1 VTASAVTVGDVTT
14 SDRARPDAD
23 TIVGFIADIF
33 QRRGADSYLGEAVT
47 MSEHML
53 QSALLAE
60 QEGADDV
67 LVAAA
72 LLHDIGHYTSEFPPD
87 AQDQGIDN
95 RHDVAGAAVLAP
107 YFPKAVTDGVRYH
120 VPAKRYLC
128 ATDPGYFARLS
139 EASVLTLKL
148 QGGPMS
154 AAEVAEFSKL
164 PNLADILRVRL
175 WDDEAKV
182 PGVKTPSFAYYAPLL
197 QRLVDAHRRAAAV

>member
-1 VTASAVTVGDVTT
+1 MTVR
-14 SDRARPDAD
+14 DRTKLDAES
-23 TIVGFIADIF
+23 IVDFIADIF
-33 QRRGADSYLGEAVT
+33 DRRGADSYLGEAVT

-53 QSALLAE
+53 QSAYLAE
-60 QEGADDV
+60 QVGADDS

-107 YFPKAVTDGVRYH
+107 YFPKRVTDCVRYH

-154 AAEVAEFSKL
+154 PSEIEDFHKL
-164 PNLADILRVRL
+164 ANLDDILRVRI
-175 WDDEAKV
+175 WDDAAKV
-182 PGVKTPSFAYYAPLL
+182 AGRATPSFAHYAPLL
-197 QRLVDAHRRAAAV
+197 QRMVDSHRTG

>member
-1 VTASAVTVGDVTT
+1 MTT
-14 SDRARPDAD
+14 RDPTSLEVAKLDAD
-23 TIVGFIADIF
+23 SIVDFIADIF
-33 QRRGADSYLGEAVT
+33 ERRGADSYLGEAVT

-53 QSALLAE
+53 QGAFLAE
-60 QEGADDV
+60 QAGADDA
-67 LVAAA
+67 LIAAA

-107 YFPKAVTDGVRYH
+107 YFPKGVTDCVRYH

-154 AAEVAEFSKL
+154 AAEVETFAKL
-164 PNLADILRVRL
+164 ANLDDILRVRI

-182 PGVKTPSFAYYAPLL
+182 AGRATPSFAHYAPLL
-197 QRLVDAHRRAAAV
+197 QRLVDAYRSR